1 MSVGNEPI
9 YARQNLGMA
18 NQHIHMLSLY
28 YAILLM
34 YFSS

>member
-18 NQHIHMLSLY
+18 DQNSHMLHSIMPRTHVL
-28 YAILLM
+28 
-34 YFSS
+34 F